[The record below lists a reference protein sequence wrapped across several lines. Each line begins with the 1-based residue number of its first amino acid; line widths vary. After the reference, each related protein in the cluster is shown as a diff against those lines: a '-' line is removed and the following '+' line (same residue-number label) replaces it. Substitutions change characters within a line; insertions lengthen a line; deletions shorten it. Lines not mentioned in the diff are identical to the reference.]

1 MKREEIFTLAVGLL
15 GIFSGLGLARFAY
28 TVILEPM
35 KEGLM
40 LNYTEM
46 GAIAS
51 ANFLGYVLF
60 SPFAGYLASKYGA
73 KRIVVSSLLL
83 VAVTLF
89 LTSFSMSFV
98 DAGFYRFLTG
108 IGSAGVNVGLVGLA
122 AKWFE
127 IEKRGFALGIINSGS
142 SVGII
147 FAGFAL
153 PLVILAYDWRMG
165 WQFLAAIAFIVFILS
180 LKLKETPEK
189 FVSESK
195 IPLGMVYREKRLVF
209 LGISY
214 IFFGSSYII
223 FVTFFSSH
231 LINIGLRY
239 EISSFLWSLLG
250 FLSIAGAIIWGKASD
265 RIGRKRALQMVYSIM
280 GAGFILFGFSNTIY
294 PAFLATVMA
303 GLSMLS
309 IPPLVQ
315 AYCGDIAGKSS
326 ASAAIGFVTL
336 FFGVGQMFGPS
347 FGGYLADVTGGF
359 LLPLISAGVMSFAG
373 AVLMRKT

>member
-1 MKREEIFTLAVGLL
+1 MKREEVFTLLVGLL

-35 KEGLM
+35 RAGLM
-40 LNYTEM
+40 VNYTEM

-51 ANFLGYVLF
+51 ANFFGYVLF
-60 SPFAGYLASKYGA
+60 SPFAGYLASKYGSR
-73 KRIVVSSLLL
+73 RIVASSLLL
-83 VAVTLF
+83 VSLTLF
-89 LTSFSMSFV
+89 LTSFSRSFV

-153 PLVILAYDWRMG
+153 PFVILSYDWRAG
-165 WQFLAAIAFIVFILS
+165 WQFLAAIAFAVFILS

-195 IPLGMVYREKRLVF
+195 IPLRDVYREKRLLF

-214 IFFGSSYII
+214 VFFGSSYII

-231 LINIGLRY
+231 LIKAGMSY

-250 FLSIAGAIIWGKASD
+250 VLSIAGAVIWGRTSD

-280 GAGFILFGFSNTIY
+280 GAGFILFGFSDSIY
-294 PAFLATVMA
+294 SAFLATVLT

-315 AYCGDIAGKSS
+315 AYCGDIAGKDS

-336 FFGVGQMFGPS
+336 FFGMGQMFGPA
-347 FGGYLADVTGGF
+347 FGGYLADTTGGF
-359 LLPLISAGVMSFAG
+359 FLPLLSAGIMSFTG